1 MTNVVPFVPP
11 IPDHVTDEDMLLALQ
26 QIPPHHQEVILL
38 CDVED
43 MTYKEIAAALEVP
56 IGTVM
61 SRLHRG
67 RELLRTELA
76 RRGAGPAAIGSGK
89 RDTLI
94 MQCRDV
100 RELAD
105 SFLSEQLLVETNH
118 ELLRHLD
125 TCPDCRADI
134 AGRRALRDGLRAA
147 FARAEDLRPRPEF
160 AAELLATLRPASQPT
175 DDLETLG
182 AAIVVGAR
190 RGPCPCRR
198 RRVVRAPLELA
209 IAPGALA
216 REAAGDH
223 QNCAVKF
230 NLAER
235 PIPLEEAGRR
245 YGAPYAALAT
255 FELPAVDGSLEMLE
269 RHSCVYQGRRFGHV
283 VFRYRGALTSLL
295 VTDGAPP
302 AAPEL
307 EPNDSGSRRGVAAG
321 RTVPRIRRRRS
332 RSSVRLAPGADTR
345 GTAVATPRLI
355 ALASTSAHCSA
366 GATQVDR
373 SDAAHRHG
381 RAASRADGR

>member
-1 MTNVVPFVPP
+1 
-11 IPDHVTDEDMLLALQ
+11 
-26 QIPPHHQEVILL
+26 
-38 CDVED
+38 
-43 MTYKEIAAALEVP
+43 
-56 IGTVM
+56 
-61 SRLHRG
+61 
-67 RELLRTELA
+67 
-76 RRGAGPAAIGSGK
+76 
-89 RDTLI
+89 

-118 ELLRHLD
+118 ELLRHLE

-134 AGRRALRDGLRAA
+134 AGRRAMRDGLRAA

-160 AAELLATLRPASQPT
+160 AAELLASARGLRLSRDEISRRSVLQSWWA
-175 DDLETLG
+175 L
-182 AAIVVGAR
+182 AAGVVLAAG
-190 RGPCPCRR
+190 GGLF
-198 RRVVRAPLELA
+198 VRHSSSRSRLA
-209 IAPGALA
+209 ALA

-255 FELPAVDGSLEMLE
+255 FEPPAVDGPLEMLE

-307 EPNDSGSRRGVAAG
+307 EPNDSGPAVASLPAG
-321 RTVPRIRRRRS
+321 RFLGFVVADLDRPS
-332 RSSVRLAPGADTR
+332 RLAPGADPR
-345 GTAVATPRLI
+345 GTAVATPRLMRV
-355 ALASTSAHCSA
+355 AVPT
-366 GATQVDR
+366 R
-373 SDAAHRHG
+373 HRPHHAVA
-381 RAASRADGR
+381 R